1 MRWPHGRA
9 GPYPLRKFRA
19 FQSGPLVRPRNC
31 AGNRLSRPPPDFA
44 PGNLPHPPHV
54 TVLDSLAPLPS
65 GTSVRHLALG
75 FFDGLHLGHRRVI
88 LGGEKPHAPALT
100 AVLTFRDHPLSVLH
114 PEKHPALITG
124 LPHKLRVLE
133 RWQIG
138 MTVALPFDANR
149 SRQEPADFLKEL
161 ASAFPSLQTVSV
173 GPNWRFGKDRSG
185 DVDLLGRWCAERKI
199 HLDNP
204 DPVVFAG
211 GRISS
216 SRIRAAIAAGQLTDT
231 AEMLGRP
238 FTLFGTVGTGAGR
251 GAGLGFATAN
261 LQTEDEC
268 LPPDGVYAGRAF
280 LDDGKTFP
288 AAINLGSQPTFGGQ
302 ERHPEAH
309 LIGFAGELSGQKL
322 DLEFSKFL
330 RPIQKFESAKA
341 LAAQIQKDVAV
352 VVKSSP

>member
-1 MRWPHGRA
+1 M
-9 GPYPLRKFRA
+9 
-19 FQSGPLVRPRNC
+19 
-31 AGNRLSRPPPDFA
+31 
-44 PGNLPHPPHV
+44 
-54 TVLDSLAPLPS
+54 TVLDSLAPSPS
-65 GTSVRHLALG
+65 GKSIRHLALG

-88 LGGEKPHAPALT
+88 LGGETPHAPAQT

-124 LPHKLRVLE
+124 LPHKLRILE

-138 MTVALPFDANR
+138 SVIALPFDADR

-161 ASAFPSLQTVSV
+161 GSAFPLLQTVSV
-173 GPNWRFGKDRSG
+173 GPNWRFGKNRSG
-185 DVDLLGRWCAERKI
+185 DVKLLGRWCAERKI
-199 HLDNP
+199 QLDNP
-204 DPVVFAG
+204 GPVVFAG
-211 GRISS
+211 ERISS

-238 FTLFGTVGTGAGR
+238 FTLFGAVGAGAGR

-261 LQTEDEC
+261 LRTQDEC

-280 LDDGKTFP
+280 LDDGKTFA
-288 AAINLGSQPTFGGQ
+288 AAINLGLQPTFDGK

-309 LIGFAGELSGQKL
+309 LIGFTGNLSGQKL

-330 RPIQKFESAKA
+330 RPIQKFESPQA
-341 LAAQIQKDVAV
+341 LAVQVKKDISETIKLAF
-352 VVKSSP
+352 